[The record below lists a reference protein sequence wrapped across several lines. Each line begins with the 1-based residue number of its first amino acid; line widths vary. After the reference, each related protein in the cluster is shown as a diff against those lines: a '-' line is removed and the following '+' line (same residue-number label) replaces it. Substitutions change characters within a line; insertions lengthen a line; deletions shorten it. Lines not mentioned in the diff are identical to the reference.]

1 VHSPYFSKSGPPL
14 PLAGEGRGEGK
25 PLSGDARAGEGEG
38 KPLKVAFFA
47 LALLVGGCSISK
59 WTVKP
64 HQREL
69 LADRI
74 MQLDAD
80 QQERSAEEHV
90 LANREGAI
98 GGTGTSGGGCG
109 CN

>member
-1 VHSPYFSKSGPPL
+1 VPLPFTSKVNHLPL
-14 PLAGEGRGEGK
+14 PLAQGGLEGRGEGK
-25 PLSGDARAGEGEG
+25 PL
-38 KPLKVAFFA
+38 KLAFVL
-47 LALLVGGCSISK
+47 LALLVGGCSMSK

-74 MQLDAD
+74 MQLDAEA
-80 QQERSAEEHV
+80 QERSAEEHV

>member
-1 VHSPYFSKSGPPL
+1 LRFTSKL
-14 PLAGEGRGEGK
+14 LFVLLLA
-25 PLSGDARAGEGEG
+25 
-38 KPLKVAFFA
+38 
-47 LALLVGGCSISK
+47 VGGASGCAASK

-69 LADRI
+69 LADPI
-74 MQLDAD
+74 MQLDPEP
-80 QQERSAEEHV
+80 QERSAEEHV

>member
-1 VHSPYFSKSGPPL
+1 VHSLFFSKIAKLTLLG
-14 PLAGEGRGEGK
+14 A
-25 PLSGDARAGEGEG
+25 
-38 KPLKVAFFA
+38 
-47 LALLVGGCSISK
+47 ALLVGGCSMSK

-69 LADRI
+69 LADTI
-74 MQLDAD
+74 MQLDAEP
-80 QQERSAEEHV
+80 QERSAEEHV
-90 LANREGAI
+90 LSNREGAI

>member
-1 VHSPYFSKSGPPL
+1 MHSRFIFKL
-14 PLAGEGRGEGK
+14 
-25 PLSGDARAGEGEG
+25 
-38 KPLKVAFFA
+38 
-47 LALLVGGCSISK
+47 LALTLALGAGGCATATAGAT

-69 LADRI
+69 LADKI
-74 MQLDAD
+74 MNLDGDAQERAAD
-80 QQERSAEEHV
+80 QHM

>member
-1 VHSPYFSKSGPPL
+1 MHSPFSFRLGPSKGPRPPAMSSARRSRAPL
-14 PLAGEGRGEGK
+14 HAIKLLLLA
-25 PLSGDARAGEGEG
+25 
-38 KPLKVAFFA
+38 A
-47 LALLVGGCSISK
+47 LAVGGCSISK

-69 LADRI
+69 LADKI
-74 MQLDAD
+74 MQLDAEP
-80 QQERSAEEHV
+80 QERSAEEHV

>member
-1 VHSPYFSKSGPPL
+1 MHWLFSS
-14 PLAGEGRGEGK
+14 R
-25 PLSGDARAGEGEG
+25 SVMR
-38 KPLKVAFFA
+38 VAVVA
-47 LALLVGGCSISK
+47 LGLWAGGCSVSK

-74 MQLDAD
+74 MQLDAQ
-80 QQERSAEEHV
+80 QQERMAEEHV
-90 LANREGAI
+90 LSNREGAI
-98 GGTGTSGGGCG
+98 GGTGTAGGGCG

>member
-1 VHSPYFSKSGPPL
+1 VHSPFSSKNNLPL
-14 PLAGEGRGEGK
+14 PLAQRGLEGRGEGK
-25 PLSGDARAGEGEG
+25 PLR
-38 KPLKVAFFA
+38 VALVA

>member
-1 VHSPYFSKSGPPL
+1 MRSPYSSK
-14 PLAGEGRGEGK
+14 
-25 PLSGDARAGEGEG
+25 
-38 KPLKVAFFA
+38 
-47 LALLVGGCSISK
+47 LALVLAAALSACGGCAVSK

-69 LADRI
+69 LSDRI
-74 MQLDAD
+74 MQLDAEG
-80 QQERSAEEHV
+80 QERAAEEHI
-90 LANREGAI
+90 LSNREGAI

>member
-1 VHSPYFSKSGPPL
+1 MHSPSISERSCTKVTKRFIV
-14 PLAGEGRGEGK
+14 LAG
-25 PLSGDARAGEGEG
+25 
-38 KPLKVAFFA
+38 F
-47 LALLVGGCSISK
+47 LLLFGGCSISK

-80 QQERSAEEHV
+80 PQERSAEEHV

>member
-1 VHSPYFSKSGPPL
+1 VRSPYFFKPFLILGL
-14 PLAGEGRGEGK
+14 TLA
-25 PLSGDARAGEGEG
+25 S
-38 KPLKVAFFA
+38 
-47 LALLVGGCSISK
+47 LVGGCSVSK

-74 MQLDAD
+74 MQLDAEE
-80 QQERSAEEHV
+80 QERSAEEHI
-90 LANREGAI
+90 LSNREGAI

>member
-1 VHSPYFSKSGPPL
+1 VHSQSIS
-14 PLAGEGRGEGK
+14 R
-25 PLSGDARAGEGEG
+25 RA
-38 KPLKVAFFA
+38 LL
-47 LALLVGGCSISK
+47 LALTLLTGGCATATAGAS

-64 HQREL
+64 HQREM
-69 LADRI
+69 LADKI
-74 MQLDAD
+74 MNLDGDPQERAAD
-80 QQERSAEEHV
+80 QHM

>member
-1 VHSPYFSKSGPPL
+1 
-14 PLAGEGRGEGK
+14 
-25 PLSGDARAGEGEG
+25 
-38 KPLKVAFFA
+38 
-47 LALLVGGCSISK
+47 
-59 WTVKP
+59 VKP

-74 MQLDAD
+74 MQLDAEA
-80 QQERSAEEHV
+80 QERSAEEHV
-90 LANREGAI
+90 LSNREGAI

>member
-1 VHSPYFSKSGPPL
+1 MSISRKRSLVAILFS
-14 PLAGEGRGEGK
+14 LA
-25 PLSGDARAGEGEG
+25 
-38 KPLKVAFFA
+38 
-47 LALLVGGCSISK
+47 VGGCSTAK

-80 QQERSAEEHV
+80 GQERAAEEHV
-90 LANREGAI
+90 LSNREGAI
-98 GGTGTSGGGCG
+98 GGTGTAGGGCG

>member
-1 VHSPYFSKSGPPL
+1 MSISKLITLVGIG
-14 PLAGEGRGEGK
+14 A
-25 PLSGDARAGEGEG
+25 
-38 KPLKVAFFA
+38 
-47 LALLVGGCSISK
+47 ALLSSGCATQK

-74 MQLDAD
+74 MQPDGDA
-80 QQERSAEEHV
+80 QEAAADDHV
-90 LANREGAI
+90 LSNREGAI

>member
-1 VHSPYFSKSGPPL
+1 MRGSLLRLAHKAAPPSPRAPANQPGKASLIRLSL
-14 PLAGEGRGEGK
+14 VLLALAG
-25 PLSGDARAGEGEG
+25 
-38 KPLKVAFFA
+38 
-47 LALLVGGCSISK
+47 GGCSTAR

-74 MQLDAD
+74 MQPDGNAQEVAAD
-80 QQERSAEEHV
+80 EHI
-90 LANREGAI
+90 LSNREGAI
-98 GGTGTSGGGCG
+98 GGSGTSGGGCG